1 MARSVPADLEDALA
15 ANPAARERF
24 WAMPPEQKDSWVRW
38 VERTRLPRARRRRVN
53 EAVRRLAGPPRA
65 ARNTEVVA
73 EGPAPLPRDNWAI
86 WLIGLALL
94 AGLAAFLVW
103 YTVYRDDGN
112 GSKPPAVV
120 VSATSTVPMVVGV
133 RYQAAQFQLK
143 EAKLAAK
150 IVRRAATK
158 PKGIVVEQRPKPG
171 ATVPQGMPVTIIV
184 SNGPPGVA
192 MPDVVGL
199 GAADAVRALQS
210 RKLTVTLQQVPS
222 QEPPGTVIAQTPK
235 AGKRAKPGT
244 EVVLQVAKGAA
255 AVAVPDVT
263 GQPLQQAVAALQQ
276 AGLSARTV
284 QVPST
289 QPKGTVVAQNPVA
302 SQKVAKGAAVRLN
315 VSRGSQQTTTQ
326 QTTTQQ
332 TTTQQTTTRQ
342 TTAPSTGN
350 DYAGMR
356 LSDAV
361 TKIAQGRQQVVVEYV
376 TSSEK
381 TGTVV
386 SNAKA
391 GSRERLQVSAGPKPQ
406 PARNVPDVTGEDA
419 ATAEQDLRAA
429 GFLVISVQ
437 WPVSDQSLDGMVTY
451 QTPATGQVPQGSEIV
466 VYVGTLN
473 G

>member
-1 MARSVPADLEDALA
+1 
-15 ANPAARERF
+15 
-24 WAMPPEQKDSWVRW
+24 
-38 VERTRLPRARRRRVN
+38 
-53 EAVRRLAGPPRA
+53 
-65 ARNTEVVA
+65 
-73 EGPAPLPRDNWAI
+73 
-86 WLIGLALL
+86 
-94 AGLAAFLVW
+94 
-103 YTVYRDDGN
+103 
-112 GSKPPAVV
+112 
-120 VSATSTVPMVVGV
+120 
-133 RYQAAQFQLK
+133 
-143 EAKLAAK
+143 
-150 IVRRAATK
+150 
-158 PKGIVVEQRPKPG
+158 
-171 ATVPQGMPVTIIV
+171 VTIIV
-184 SNGPPGVA
+184 SSGPPGVA

-276 AGLSARTV
+276 AGLTARTV
-284 QVPST
+284 PVPST
-289 QPKGTVVAQNPVA
+289 QPKDTVVAQNPA
-302 SQKVAKGAAVRLN
+302 AGQKVAKGAAVRLN
-315 VSRGSQQTTTQ
+315 ISRGAQP
-326 QTTTQQ
+326 
-332 TTTQQTTTRQ
+332 QQTTTRQ
-342 TTAPSTGN
+342 TTTGQTTPPSTGN
-350 DYAGMR
+350 DYTGVR

-361 TKIAQGRQQVVVEYV
+361 TKIAQGRQQAIVEYV

-381 TGTVV
+381 AGTVV

-429 GFLVISVQ
+429 GFSVISVQ

-451 QTPATGQVPQGSEIV
+451 QAPATGQVPQGSAIV

>member
-1 MARSVPADLEDALA
+1 V
-15 ANPAARERF
+15 
-24 WAMPPEQKDSWVRW
+24 
-38 VERTRLPRARRRRVN
+38 
-53 EAVRRLAGPPRA
+53 
-65 ARNTEVVA
+65 
-73 EGPAPLPRDNWAI
+73 
-86 WLIGLALL
+86 WLVGLALL

-120 VSATSTVPMVVGV
+120 VSATSTVPKVVGV

-150 IVRRAATK
+150 IVRRAGTK
-158 PKGIVVEQRPKPG
+158 PKGIVVGQKPKPG
-171 ATVPQGMPVTIIV
+171 ATVPQGTPVTIIV
-184 SNGPPGVA
+184 SSGPPGVA

-235 AGKRAKPGT
+235 AGGHAKPGT

-276 AGLSARTV
+276 AGLTARTV

-289 QPKGTVVAQNPVA
+289 QPKGTVVAQNPDA
-302 SQKVAKGAAVRLN
+302 GQKVAKGAAVRLN
-315 VSRGSQQTTTQ
+315 VSRGSQPQP
-326 QTTTQQ
+326 
-332 TTTQQTTTRQ
+332 TTTRQ
-342 TTAPSTGN
+342 TTTGQTTPPSTGN
-350 DYAGMR
+350 DYTGMH

-361 TKIAQGRQQVVVEYV
+361 TKIAQGRQQVIVEYV
-376 TSSEK
+376 TSSQK
-381 TGTVV
+381 AGTVV

-419 ATAEQDLRAA
+419 ATAEQGLRAA
-429 GFLVISVQ
+429 GFSVISAQ

-451 QTPATGQVPQGSEIV
+451 QTPATGQVPQGSAIV

>member
-1 MARSVPADLEDALA
+1 
-15 ANPAARERF
+15 
-24 WAMPPEQKDSWVRW
+24 
-38 VERTRLPRARRRRVN
+38 
-53 EAVRRLAGPPRA
+53 
-65 ARNTEVVA
+65 
-73 EGPAPLPRDNWAI
+73 
-86 WLIGLALL
+86 
-94 AGLAAFLVW
+94 
-103 YTVYRDDGN
+103 VYRDDGN

-120 VSATSTVPMVVGV
+120 VSATSTVPKVVGV

-158 PKGIVVEQRPKPG
+158 PKGIVVGQKPKPG
-171 ATVPQGMPVTIIV
+171 ATVPQGTPVTIVV
-184 SNGPPGVA
+184 SSGPPGVA

-263 GQPLQQAVAALQQ
+263 GQPLQQAAAALQQ
-276 AGLSARTV
+276 AGLTGRTV
-284 QVPST
+284 RVPST
-289 QPKGTVVAQNPVA
+289 QAKDTVVAQNPA
-302 SQKVAKGAAVRLN
+302 AGQKVAKGAAVRLN
-315 VSRGSQQTTTQ
+315 VSRGSQAQP
-326 QTTTQQ
+326 TTTQQ

-342 TTAPSTGN
+342 TTSPSTGN
-350 DYAGMR
+350 DYTGMR

-361 TKIAQGRQQVVVEYV
+361 TTIAQGRQQVIVEYV
-376 TSSEK
+376 TSSQK
-381 TGTVV
+381 AGTVV

-419 ATAEQDLRAA
+419 TTAAQDLRAA
-429 GFLVISVQ
+429 GFVVISVQ
-437 WPVSDQSLDGMVTY
+437 WPVSDQSLDGMVTFE
-451 QTPATGQVPQGSEIV
+451 TPAAGQVPQGSAIV

>member
-1 MARSVPADLEDALA
+1 
-15 ANPAARERF
+15 
-24 WAMPPEQKDSWVRW
+24 
-38 VERTRLPRARRRRVN
+38 
-53 EAVRRLAGPPRA
+53 
-65 ARNTEVVA
+65 
-73 EGPAPLPRDNWAI
+73 
-86 WLIGLALL
+86 
-94 AGLAAFLVW
+94 
-103 YTVYRDDGN
+103 
-112 GSKPPAVV
+112 
-120 VSATSTVPMVVGV
+120 
-133 RYQAAQFQLK
+133 
-143 EAKLAAK
+143 
-150 IVRRAATK
+150 
-158 PKGIVVEQRPKPG
+158 
-171 ATVPQGMPVTIIV
+171 
-184 SNGPPGVA
+184 
-192 MPDVVGL
+192 
-199 GAADAVRALQS
+199 VRALQS

-263 GQPLQQAVAALQQ
+263 GQPLQQAVAALRQ

-289 QPKGTVVAQNPVA
+289 QPKGTVVAQNPA
-302 SQKVAKGAAVRLN
+302 AGQKVAKGAAVRLN

-332 TTTQQTTTRQ
+332 TTTTTQTTTRQ
-342 TTAPSTGN
+342 TTSPSTGN
-350 DYAGMR
+350 DYTGVR

-361 TKIAQGRQQVVVEYV
+361 TKIAQGRQQVIVEYV
-376 TSSEK
+376 TSSQRA
-381 TGTVV
+381 GTVV

-429 GFLVISVQ
+429 GFSVISVQ
-437 WPVSDQSLDGMVTY
+437 WPVSDQTLDGMVTY
-451 QTPATGQVPQGSEIV
+451 QTPATGGVPQGSAIV